1 MIVFVHKLGCVP
13 AEVTIN
19 VQSKIGR
26 GATATVYKLNYDGH
40 AFAAKI
46 FHNERRID
54 SEKVLAMLANTPENA
69 EVEANGKTYPQF
81 AWPCALLKNS
91 QGEDIGYLM
100 PLVDTTESHT
110 LDYYYDQGLFD
121 KLNSPSEAALSYK
134 LEIAQNLSTIVAEL
148 HKHQHYIID
157 CKPQNIRVFKKT
169 HLVSLIDCDGF
180 SIFGN
185 GRRYPAELLSTD
197 YIAPEAQRQNSLPA
211 DLAEPQDR
219 YALAVILF
227 QLLNRGTHPFQ
238 GILATPVTTANTNDE
253 KAALGLYPH
262 GLVGLVKIK
271 PRPQS
276 IHHLW
281 DLATR
286 RLFDQAFTAKLSAA
300 RPSAQE
306 WADHFRSLLENK
318 AIVRCDRYPDDFRHI
333 RFRDMGCPT
342 CYIAA
347 LSPHRSPVPTTS
359 SKPLS
364 KPTYKPTPTTAF
376 HFGVFVSEHIFGI
389 ICVAVILFF
398 VFMSYLSNKG
408 GDVVSGSRSESPAE
422 TSVKQK
428 APIEP
433 QSYQVSTPPI
443 KVATGQSAIQPSQ
456 VDSGAPQAR
465 TNAAQLSVDR
475 EALRN
480 ERLAAY
486 RLQAEQEARTNAA
499 QLPAYGEALRNER
512 LAAYRLHAEQEA
524 RTNAAQLS
532 VDGEALRNERLAAH
546 RLQAEQEA
554 RNERLAAHRLQRE
567 QEVIRILKSKV
578 ANPQISLPYG
588 YLKKSGLVWA
598 PIMDTA
604 GRDESKDICSNSTA
618 LGYDAGSWRQPT
630 KAELHALYVSDSDKL
645 RSHGWALG
653 KTRSSESN
661 LLGDSGIDLDTGE
674 SFRTRSGLQ
683 CYVACVADRR

>member
-219 YALAVILF
+219 YALAVVLF

-318 AIVRCDRYPDDFRHI
+318 ALVRCDRYPDDFRHI

-347 LSPHRSPVPTTS
+347 LSPHRSPVSTTS
-359 SKPLS
+359 SKPTP
-364 KPTYKPTPTTAF
+364 KTTYKPTPTTAF
-376 HFGVFVSEHIFGI
+376 HLGVFVSEHIIGI
-389 ICVAVILFF
+389 LCVAVILFF
-398 VFMSYLSNKG
+398 VFMSYLSNEG
-408 GDVVSGSRSESPAE
+408 GDVVSGSRPEPPAE
-422 TSVKQK
+422 TSVKQM
-428 APIEP
+428 APTEP

-456 VDSGAPQAR
+456 VDSGASQAR
-465 TNAAQLSVDR
+465 TNAAQLPVD
-475 EALRN
+475 
-480 ERLAAY
+480 
-486 RLQAEQEARTNAA
+486 
-499 QLPAYGEALRNER
+499 GEALRNER

-524 RTNAAQLS
+524 RANAAQLP
-532 VDGEALRNERLAAH
+532 VDGEALRNERLAAY
-546 RLQAEQEA
+546 RLHAEQEA
-554 RNERLAAHRLQRE
+554 RNERLAAYRLHAE

-588 YLKKSGLVWA
+588 YLKKGGLVWA

-683 CYVACVADRR
+683 CYVSCVADRR

>member
-465 TNAAQLSVDR
+465 TNAAQLSVD
-475 EALRN
+475 
-480 ERLAAY
+480 
-486 RLQAEQEARTNAA
+486 
-499 QLPAYGEALRNER
+499 
-512 LAAYRLHAEQEA
+512 
-524 RTNAAQLS
+524 
-532 VDGEALRNERLAAH
+532 GEALRNERLAAH

>member
-219 YALAVILF
+219 YALAVVLF

-318 AIVRCDRYPDDFRHI
+318 ALVRCDRYPDDFRHI

-347 LSPHRSPVPTTS
+347 LSPHRSPVSTTS
-359 SKPLS
+359 SKPTP
-364 KPTYKPTPTTAF
+364 KTTYKPTPTTAF
-376 HFGVFVSEHIFGI
+376 HLGVFVSEHIIGI
-389 ICVAVILFF
+389 LCVAVILFF
-398 VFMSYLSNKG
+398 VFMSYLSNEG
-408 GDVVSGSRSESPAE
+408 GDVVSGSRPEPPAE
-422 TSVKQK
+422 TSVKQM
-428 APIEP
+428 APTEP

-456 VDSGAPQAR
+456 VDSGASQAR
-465 TNAAQLSVDR
+465 TNAAQLPVD
-475 EALRN
+475 
-480 ERLAAY
+480 
-486 RLQAEQEARTNAA
+486 
-499 QLPAYGEALRNER
+499 GEALRNER
-512 LAAYRLHAEQEA
+512 LAAYRLHA
-524 RTNAAQLS
+524 
-532 VDGEALRNERLAAH
+532 
-546 RLQAEQEA
+546 
-554 RNERLAAHRLQRE
+554 E

-588 YLKKSGLVWA
+588 YLKKGGLVWA

-683 CYVACVADRR
+683 CYVSCVADRR